1 MCVAESVHG
10 HDIASNGAYRGE
22 RSSPAAGSAGTRSG
36 AGSLP
41 GRRPPAHARV
51 ATEPTPGREAEVAV
65 VAMWDRIKDQ
75 AKNLQQQQGRGTG
88 GQGAYGRPG
97 AGPSGHGTGTG
108 SGSGSGSKAQLVGL
122 LKSQLG
128 SLKAELKSGA
138 FRDASMAVC
147 ALVAA
152 ADGHVDP
159 AERQHVESLVL
170 SDEVLRNFPPEQL
183 RERFGRNVDLLTADF
198 ARGRAEVLREVA
210 KAAKKPAEAR
220 AVVQIGIVIAGA
232 DGYVAPAEEQVLREV
247 CAELGL
253 SPAEF
258 QL

>member
-1 MCVAESVHG
+1 M
-10 HDIASNGAYRGE
+10 
-22 RSSPAAGSAGTRSG
+22 
-36 AGSLP
+36 
-41 GRRPPAHARV
+41 
-51 ATEPTPGREAEVAV
+51 
-65 VAMWDRIKDQ
+65 AMWDRIKDQ
-75 AKNLQQQQGRGTG
+75 AKNLQQQQGRGSGSHGTA
-88 GQGAYGRPG
+88 GAYGSSHRPAGTG
-97 AGPSGHGTGTG
+97 AGGGA
-108 SGSGSGSKAQLVGL
+108 SKAQLIGL
-122 LKSQLG
+122 FKTQLG

-159 AERQHVESLVL
+159 AERQQVESLVL

-198 ARGRAEVLREVA
+198 ARGRGEVLREAA

-220 AVVQIGIVIAGA
+220 AVVQIGLVIAGA
-232 DGYVAPAEEQVLREV
+232 DGWVAPAEEQVLREV

-253 SPAEF
+253 DPAEF
-258 QL
+258 GL